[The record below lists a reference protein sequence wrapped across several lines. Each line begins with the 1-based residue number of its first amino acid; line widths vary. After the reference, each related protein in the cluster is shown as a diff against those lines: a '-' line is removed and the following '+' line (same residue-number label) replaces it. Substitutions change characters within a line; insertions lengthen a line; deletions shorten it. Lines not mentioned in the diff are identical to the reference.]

1 MEYQPVD
8 PSYKTLLRAVILL
21 DALLL
26 LVLCCVATFL
36 IPGVL
41 LWHGA
46 TIAAVLLS
54 ITVLFT
60 TVWVPRRFR
69 LTGYLVQAGVVHF
82 CTGALWRAQTAVTV
96 NRIQHVEITQG
107 PLERWLG
114 LARLVI
120 YTAGGKGSDLT
131 VPGLPQQHAEKIRDG
146 LLQNIEQRQV
156 ADQDDIDGGVTNE
169 PL

>member
-8 PSYKTLLRAVILL
+8 PAYKTLLRAVILF

-26 LVLCCVATFL
+26 MALCAAATFL
-36 IPGVL
+36 IPAVT

-46 TIAAVLLS
+46 VIATVLLAV
-54 ITVLFT
+54 TVLFAT
-60 TVWVPRRFR
+60 LWVARRFC
-69 LTGYLVQAGVVHF
+69 LTGYLVQPGVVYF
-82 CTGALWRAQTAVTV
+82 RTGALWRAQTAVTV

-120 YTAGGKGSDLT
+120 YTAGGRGSDLT

-146 LLQNIEQRQV
+146 LLQNIEQQQV
-156 ADQDDIDGGVTNE
+156 TDNDDSNGEVTNE